1 MTEQG
6 QYVPALG
13 RPELTGLY
21 DHVLALV
28 ARERRWRALLLEAL
42 KPRDG
47 ELIVDIGCGTG
58 SQAIVI
64 KTHCPGAR
72 VVGVDPDPAVLEI
85 ARAKARR
92 AGVEI
97 EWFQALGG
105 QAADLVGAGTADAAI
120 SSLVLHQC
128 DVPVKREIL
137 EAMAR
142 LCRPGGR
149 VLIADYGRQRGLMRL
164 LFRMVQ
170 AVDGFE
176 RTEFNALGKLPD
188 LMVGCGLSDV
198 TERERIATPTGTVSL
213 YAARVDR
220 PNPASFK

>member
-1 MTEQG
+1 MTQQA

-28 ARERRWRALLLEAL
+28 AREGRWRAALLEAL
-42 KPRDG
+42 QPRDG

-58 SQAIVI
+58 SQAIAT
-64 KTHCPGAR
+64 KRRCPGAR
-72 VVGVDPDPAVLEI
+72 VVGIDPDPAVLAI
-85 ARAKARR
+85 ARAKAQR
-92 AGVEI
+92 AGVQI
-97 EWFQALGG
+97 EWIQGLGG
-105 QAADLVGAGTADAAI
+105 QAADLIGQGAADAVI

-128 DVPVKREIL
+128 DVPVKGEIL
-137 EAMAR
+137 SAMAR
-142 LCRPGGR
+142 LARPGGR

-176 RTEFNALGKLPD
+176 RTQFNAEGSLPG
-188 LMVGCGLSDV
+188 LMRASGLSAV
-198 TERERIATPTGTVSL
+198 TERDRIATPTGSISL
-213 YAARVDR
+213 YVTHAG
-220 PNPASFK
+220 

>member
-1 MTEQG
+1 MTEQA

-28 ARERRWRALLLEAL
+28 AREGRWRAMLLNAL
-42 KPRDG
+42 QPRAG

-58 SQAIVI
+58 SQAIAI
-64 KTHCPGAR
+64 KIRCPGAR

-85 ARAKARR
+85 ARAKALR

-97 EWFQALGG
+97 EWVQALGG
-105 QAADLVGAGTADAAI
+105 GADNLIGQGVADAVI

-128 DVPVKREIL
+128 DVPVKGEIL
-137 EAMAR
+137 RAMAR
-142 LCRPGGR
+142 IAKPGAR
-149 VLIADYGRQRGLMRL
+149 ILIADYGRQRGLMRL
-164 LFRMVQ
+164 LFRLVQ

-176 RTEFNALGKLPD
+176 RTEFNAAGSLPG
-188 LMVGCGLSDV
+188 LMRSNGLSAV
-198 TERERIATPTGTVSL
+198 SELGRIATPTGSISL
-213 YAARVDR
+213 YGAGVG
-220 PNPASFK
+220 

>member
-1 MTEQG
+1 MTEQA

-21 DHVLALV
+21 DHVLALA
-28 ARERRWRALLLEAL
+28 AREGRWRAMLLEAL
-42 KPRDG
+42 QPREG

-58 SQAIVI
+58 SQAIAI
-64 KTHCPGAR
+64 KTRRPGAR
-72 VVGVDPDPAVLEI
+72 VVGVDPDPTVLDI

-97 EWFQALGG
+97 EWVQALGG
-105 QAADLVGAGTADAAI
+105 QADAMIGQGVADAVI

-128 DVPVKREIL
+128 DVPVKGEIL
-137 EAMAR
+137 RTMAR
-142 LCRPGGR
+142 LAKPGAR
-149 VLIADYGRQRGLMRL
+149 ILIADYGRQRGLMRL

-176 RTEFNALGKLPD
+176 RTEFNAVGSLPGE
-188 LMVGCGLSDV
+188 MRRCGLSAV
-198 TERERIATPTGTVSL
+198 SELGRIATPTGSISL
-213 YAARVDR
+213 YGAGVG
-220 PNPASFK
+220 